1 MRLAARSA
9 GSISGRNDFG
19 TPLLRIPPF
28 SAVARGLARPHPRV
42 SLATTVQTIG
52 LPDVVTCD
60 RDSRFVGG
68 THAEDAPSPFVRF
81 WLCLGVT
88 VTILPP
94 RRPDLNAFVERYHR
108 SYEEEC
114 LQVYRPAD
122 LEAVKT
128 VTARFLH
135 HYNEERP
142 HQGRSCNNQP
152 PLKAF
157 PTLPPRLRQ
166 RCTWRRIL
174 RSPASCST
182 RFMQRCSPACMSVR
196 SAQPLR
202 RLSLRHTSRTRPL
215 PSPRRPLSTC
225 WRPACWSIPSTIWFG
240 STRGFARWRMA
251 RWIGWVWPWR
261 KRRCSAWGRAC
272 STTKMSRSSG
282 KCGRA

>member
-1 MRLAARSA
+1 MVETLDIVDEGTSILLKAEPGADYTMATTIASA
-9 GSISGRNDFG
+9 
-19 TPLLRIPPF
+19 
-28 SAVARGLARPHPRV
+28 
-42 SLATTVQTIG
+42 ATTVQAIG

-81 WLCLGVT
+81 WHCLGVA
-88 VTILPP
+88 VKILPP

-152 PLKAF
+152 PRQAF
-157 PTLPPRLRQ
+157 PILPPR
-166 RCTWRRIL
+166 
-174 RSPASCST
+174 PAVPERVDPDRWADALDGKRYVRKVQADT
-182 RFMQRCSPACMSVR
+182 SVR
-196 SAQPLR
+196 VDSQRYYVSQALVGQHVTLVVHAADRTLGIEHAGKELKRVPLQGIGHAPCSFEQFVEQLCEEARTGR
-202 RLSLRHTSRTRPL
+202 RGAPRPL
-215 PSPRRPLSTC
+215 EQLRLNL
-225 WRPACWSIPSTIWFG
+225 
-240 STRGFARWRMA
+240 
-251 RWIGWVWPWR
+251 
-261 KRRCSAWGRAC
+261 
-272 STTKMSRSSG
+272 
-282 KCGRA
+282 